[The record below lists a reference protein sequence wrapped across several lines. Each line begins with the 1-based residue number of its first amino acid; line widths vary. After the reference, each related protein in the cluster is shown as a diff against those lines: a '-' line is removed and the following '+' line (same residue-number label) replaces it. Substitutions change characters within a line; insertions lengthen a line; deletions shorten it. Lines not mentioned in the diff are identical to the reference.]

1 MSFYKTFDNG
11 LKLVVT
17 KIEGLL
23 SVTAGVMVK
32 TGSVNETDL
41 ENGISHYIEHGLFK
55 GTSKRTA
62 FEISDRIDSIGAQ
75 INAFTSKELT
85 CYYTKSTT
93 ERFEDSL
100 EVLSDIFFNATFDD
114 KEMKKEKGVI
124 IEEINMCEDTPEDLL
139 LDLLAEGYYG
149 SEGFGKT
156 ILGSVKTVSSFTKK
170 DVDRYMDKYYTPDNV
185 VISVAG
191 NVEPQKVVDLVGQ
204 YFAENFKRKNGA
216 GQFVTTKTFT
226 NNKYKVKKIEQ
237 THIGMALKGM
247 PIKDKRIDAFNVAS
261 MILGGGMSSRLF
273 QTIREEMGLAYSVYS
288 YPSYYKD
295 TGVLEV
301 YAGVNTDA
309 KKKAFIAIKDEIDN
323 MRKHKITNSEFLRGK
338 EQIRSSLILG
348 QESTSAQML
357 LYGKR
362 LIFMDDKTDIK
373 ERIKAIDNVTIDDVL
388 AVIDEFYNTDVIATA
403 TVGPTRGA
411 LKK

>member
-11 LKLVVT
+11 LRVVIT

-32 TGSVNETDL
+32 TGSVNEDAI

-55 GTSKRTA
+55 GTKKRNA

-93 ERFEDSL
+93 ERLEDSL

-114 KEMKKEKGVI
+114 QEMKKEKGVI

-139 LDLLAEGYYG
+139 LDILAESYYG
-149 SEGFGKT
+149 QEGFGRT
-156 ILGSVKTVSSFTKK
+156 ILGTSKNILSFSKDAVKN
-170 DVDRYMDKYYTPDNV
+170 YMDKYYTADNV
-185 VISVAG
+185 VISIAG
-191 NVEPQKVVDLVGQ
+191 NVDEKVVLDLIEK
-204 YFAENFKRKNGA
+204 YFAHNFKKKKSHK
-216 GQFVTTKTFT
+216 QFVTKKTFLDH
-226 NNKYKVKKIEQ
+226 KYKVKKIEQ
-237 THIGMALKGM
+237 THIGLALKG
-247 PIKDKRIDAFNVAS
+247 ISSSDERLDAFNIAS
-261 MILGGGMSSRLF
+261 TILGGGMSSRLF
-273 QTIREEMGLAYSVYS
+273 QKIREELGLCYSVYS

-295 TGVLEV
+295 SGVLEV
-301 YAGVNTDA
+301 YAGVNSDA
-309 KKKAFIAIKDEIDN
+309 KKKAFNAICKEIEN
-323 MRKHKITNSEFLRGK
+323 MKNNKITEQEFLRGK

-357 LYGKR
+357 LYGKK
-362 LIFMDDKTDIK
+362 LLFADKQMDIK
-373 ERIKAIDNVTIDDVL
+373 DRIKEIDKVTMDDVL
-388 AVIDEFYNTDVIATA
+388 CVIDEFYHVDKIATA

-411 LKK
+411 LKN